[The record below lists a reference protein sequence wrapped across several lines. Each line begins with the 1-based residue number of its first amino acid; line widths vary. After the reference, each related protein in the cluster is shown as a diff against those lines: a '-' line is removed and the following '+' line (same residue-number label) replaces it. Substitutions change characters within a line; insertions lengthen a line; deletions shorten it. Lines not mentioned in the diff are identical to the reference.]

1 MPKLSA
7 EQPGADAII
16 RVEIT
21 PQMLNETNE
30 DGSFKFTD
38 DQLRDWLTKL
48 RGDREIVMAKAQQ
61 KASSEGRPKAP
72 RGSVGLSEDD
82 LT

>member
-7 EQPGADAII
+7 EQTSAGDQII

-30 DGSFKFTD
+30 DGSWKFPD
-38 DQLRDWLTKL
+38 DQLKEWLLKL
-48 RGDREIVMAKAQQ
+48 RGDREIVAAKKQAKESGTPRAKA
-61 KASSEGRPKAP
+61 AT
-72 RGSVGLSEDD
+72 GLTEDD

>member
-7 EQPGADAII
+7 EQTNAADQII

-30 DGSFKFTD
+30 DGSWKFPD
-38 DQLRDWLTKL
+38 DQLKEWLLRL
-48 RGDREIVMAKAQQ
+48 RGDREIVAAKKQAKESGAPRQ
-61 KASSEGRPKAP
+61 PKAA
-72 RGSVGLSEDD
+72 GGLTEDD

>member
-1 MPKLSA
+1 MAPKLSA
-7 EQPGADAII
+7 DQAGIDQII

-30 DGSFKFTD
+30 DGSWKFSD
-38 DQLRDWLTKL
+38 SQLGEWLTKL
-48 RGDREIVMAKAQQ
+48 RGDREIVMAK
-61 KASSEGRPKAP
+61 KAAKESGPRSPKGP
-72 RGSVGLSEDD
+72 TGLTEDD

>member
-7 EQPGADAII
+7 EQPGTDQII

-21 PQMLNETNE
+21 PQMLNEVNE
-30 DGSFKFTD
+30 DGTWKFND
-38 DQLRDWLTKL
+38 AQLKEWLMKL
-48 RGDREIVMAKAQQ
+48 RGDREIVMAK
-61 KASSEGRPKAP
+61 KAASGTAPTRGPKTAT
-72 RGSVGLSEDD
+72 GLTEDD

>member
-7 EQPGADAII
+7 DQTQTTEII

-30 DGSFKFTD
+30 DGSYKFD
-38 DQLRDWLTKL
+38 DAQLNDWLTKL
-48 RGDREIVMAKAQQ
+48 RGDREMVLAR
-61 KASSEGRPKAP
+61 KASKDSSPKAP
-72 RGSVGLSEDD
+72 KVTKSLTEDD